1 MDTFLLINLLAFI
14 AVLIYALYLFAR
26 VVATRVSYM
35 RLGKKSEFDWAIK
48 ERIKNVIV
56 IVFGQTKLLK
66 DKKSGI
72 IHVMMFYGFL
82 LVQFGAIDVVIKG
95 LSPGNHLPLGPFYT
109 GFVFFQE
116 LVTLMIL
123 VSRSEEHTSELQ
135 SRGHLVCRLL
145 L

>member
-1 MDTFLLINLLAFI
+1 
-14 AVLIYALYLFAR
+14 
-26 VVATRVSYM
+26 M
-35 RLGKKSEFDWAIK
+35 RFGKKSEFVWAIK
-48 ERIKNVIV
+48 ERVKNVIV

-116 LVTLMIL
+116 LDRKST
-123 VSRSEEHTSELQ
+123 
-135 SRGHLVCRLL
+135 RLNSSHVAISYAVFCL
-145 L
+145 KKKRQ